1 MVNLDQYR
9 TLFVVVT
16 LELALIV
23 ASPMLAMVVSF
34 GVSSEQF
41 SEFWLLGP
49 NHVAEDFPFNVSA
62 GEMYSVFVG
71 VGNHMGSSEYYRVYV
86 KVRNGSKS
94 LPDGKGGLPSSLS
107 PVYEYRFFVGADE
120 VWESPVSFGFDD
132 VVVEGDVL
140 SVGEVVVDGVT
151 FPVDVFAVWDSEREG
166 YFFQLFFELWRYDVD
181 SRSFRFDDRFVGLW
195 LNMTGF

>member
-1 MVNLDQYR
+1 MVNLKDYR

-16 LELALIV
+16 LGLALIA
-23 ASPMLAMVVSF
+23 ASPVLAMVVPF
-34 GVSSEQF
+34 GGGSERF
-41 SEFWLLGP
+41 SEFWLLDP
-49 NHVAEDFPFNVSA
+49 NHAAEDYPFNVRA

-71 VGNHMGSSEYYRVYV
+71 VSNHMGSSEYYKVYV
-86 KVRNGSKS
+86 KFRNGTQSV
-94 LPDGKGGLPSSLS
+94 PDGKGGVPSSLS
-107 PVYEYRFFVGADE
+107 PLYEYLFFVGVDG
-120 VWESPVSFGFDD
+120 VWESPVSFGFGD

-140 SVGEVVVDGVT
+140 SVGKVLIDGVT

-166 YFFQLFFELWRYDVD
+166 YFFQLFFELWRYDVG